1 MIDPI
6 TAMAAATAAYK
17 GIKKAVEFGQG
28 ISEMSDSVAKFAKAA
43 SDIDF
48 LEKKSQK
55 PPMYKMFGDTEA
67 NALEIWSK
75 KQKLAEY
82 REELRTHISW
92 HYGPSSWEAIVK
104 IEGQQRKRQ
113 QELVYKKQEFIDNCI
128 SWAIGGAL
136 LLGGVGALISIMYLL
151 GIKHG
156 KF

>member
-55 PPMYKMFGDTEA
+55 PPM
-67 NALEIWSK
+67 
-75 KQKLAEY
+75 
-82 REELRTHISW
+82 
-92 HYGPSSWEAIVK
+92 
-104 IEGQQRKRQ
+104 
-113 QELVYKKQEFIDNCI
+113 
-128 SWAIGGAL
+128 
-136 LLGGVGALISIMYLL
+136 
-151 GIKHG
+151 
-156 KF
+156 

>member
-43 SDIDF
+43 SDIVF

-92 HYGPSSWEAIVK
+92 HYGPSAWEAIVK

-113 QELVYKKQEFIDNCI
+113 QELVYKKQEFIDNLI

-136 LLGGVGALISIMYLL
+136 LLGGVGALISVIVLL
-151 GIKHG
+151 GIKPG